1 MSTSSELDRDPLELL
16 FTEYLERTRA
26 GEAIALEDFAARHPE
41 LAEEI
46 CDLFPTM
53 ISLEEAR
60 ASRVQPTS
68 SHEFTA
74 MTSSIGGP
82 LRLGDYEL
90 LREIGAG
97 GMGIVY
103 EALQESM
110 QRRVAVK
117 VLPREFNRD
126 KLRRQRFIQEARTVA
141 KLSHRNIVPV
151 IDFGEAQDRCYFTM
165 QLIEG
170 VSLDWVISQLAASP
184 APVYP
189 SDIRLQFDH
198 QGVPFNGTDASDE
211 VDDDSLACEF
221 NTIQKKD
228 AEAART
234 AEKWHLKRDSWKQ
247 FARIGIQAAKA
258 LHNAHQAGILH
269 RDIKPG
275 NLLLDEGGIIWVTDF
290 GLAKSEKELALTG
303 SNDLVG
309 TLRYIAPERFDGH
322 FDVRSDVYALG
333 ITLMELVLQRHV
345 FETESRAVLM
355 KQIIAGRITAP
366 RKINSSIPAGFERI
380 LLKATALDP
389 DQRYASAN
397 ALLQDLRA
405 FSKGQA
411 VTSARIEKP
420 TKRTRRKRIRWN
432 FTTGVL
438 VAICVTQLAL
448 LAFLTYRVF
457 QPASPGL
464 GSITEVR
471 KDLLD
476 RVGALDAF
484 YQPLFGRSLGDDLN
498 RQDEIEPLSADD
510 SRRDDLQQLA
520 KLYRHTAAEAQHWGF
535 REAQSDLDQ
544 RIRLITK
551 LLGEQ

>member
-1 MSTSSELDRDPLELL
+1 MSASSELDRDPLELL
-16 FTEYLERTRA
+16 FSEYLERTRA
-26 GEAIALEDFAARHPE
+26 GESIEVKSFAAQHPE

-53 ISLEEAR
+53 MSLEAAR
-60 ASRVQPTS
+60 ESKAKPASS
-68 SHEFTA
+68 SA
-74 MTSSIGGP
+74 SVPMNSAIGGP
-82 LRLGDYEL
+82 LKLGDYQL
-90 LREIGAG
+90 VREIGAG

-117 VLPREFNRD
+117 VLPKEFNRD
-126 KLRRQRFIQEARTVA
+126 KLRRQRFVQEARTVA

-151 IDFGEAQDRCYFTM
+151 IDFGEEHGRCYFAM

-170 VSLDWVISQLAASP
+170 VSLDWVITQLAASP

-189 SDIRLQFDH
+189 SEIRLQFDH
-198 QGVPFNGTDASDE
+198 QGVPFNSSDASDE

-258 LHNAHQAGILH
+258 LQNAHQAGILH

-322 FDVRSDVYALG
+322 FDVRSDIYALG
-333 ITLMELVLQRHV
+333 ITLIELAIQRHV

-355 KQIIAGRITAP
+355 KQIISGRIPPP
-366 RKINSSIPAGFERI
+366 RKVNPSIPPGFERI

-389 DQRYASAN
+389 EQRYSSAG
-397 ALLQDLRA
+397 AFLQDLRA

-420 TKRTRRKRIRWN
+420 PKRSRRKPFRWSL
-432 FTTGVL
+432 TSGILATVC
-438 VAICVTQLAL
+438 VAQLGL
-448 LAFLTYRVF
+448 LTYQATR
-457 QPASPGL
+457 PAAPAAASMAN
-464 GSITEVR
+464 IR
-471 KDLLD
+471 KDLQD
-476 RVGALDAF
+476 RVAALDGF
-484 YQPLFGRSLGDDLN
+484 YQPLLGTPLAEDLQNVESIPPLGQDDL
-498 RQDEIEPLSADD
+498 
-510 SRRDDLQQLA
+510 RRDDLKKFE
-520 KLYRHTAAEAQHWGF
+520 KLYRHTAAEAQYWGF
-535 REAQSDLDQ
+535 DEAKADLDR
-544 RIRLITK
+544 RIQLITR
-551 LLGEQ
+551 LLGE